1 MCQPL
6 FDVCRQCITVSCVVA
21 TNLSSASSLST
32 HPHPQPPAPNLLPSN
47 TLAHTHKHTLPIW
60 SSWRPKAT
68 KAAGPIPRA
77 EGEGPHSLLGVCVC
91 ECMCCV
97 CVCVSIHRVLE
108 GSSPGQT
115 AISSFLSVLAA
126 ACVVVCVIV
135 PTDCIPCELQ
145 GQQQRTVGPPST
157 GQGCSRVHKYELLHP
172 VKTEPFC
179 GGFYHLV
186 KSNYPYRNRK
196 YFSQL

>member
-1 MCQPL
+1 MEQLAPKS
-6 FDVCRQCITVSCVVA
+6 DQ
-21 TNLSSASSLST
+21 SSRT
-32 HPHPQPPAPNLLPSN
+32 HSQGRRWGSPQPA
-47 TLAHTHKHTLPIW
+47 W
-60 SSWRPKAT
+60 C
-68 KAAGPIPRA
+68 
-77 EGEGPHSLLGVCVC
+77 VCVW
-91 ECMCCV
+91 MHVLCV

-126 ACVVVCVIV
+126 ACVVVCGIV

-172 VKTEPFC
+172 VNTEPYC

-196 YFSQL
+196 YLSQLWWPSVELIKKNVTVFSVTHRFHRKKI